1 MKIAIINGPNLNKVG
16 EREPEIY
23 GTETFQD
30 LLMRLEKT
38 YPQVELVYYQSNSE
52 GALIDYLQAANE
64 EVDGIVLNAAA
75 YTHTSIAISDA
86 VRSMEIPVIEVH
98 LSNTFAREKYRHKSY
113 LSPHVAGVILGFGMQ
128 SYDLAVQALL
138 NLDYV

>member
-128 SYDLAVQALL
+128 SYELAVQALL

>member
-86 VRSMEIPVIEVH
+86 VRSMKIPVIEVH

>member
-86 VRSMEIPVIEVH
+86 VRSMKIPVIEVH

-128 SYDLAVQALL
+128 SYELAVQALL

>member
-30 LLMRLEKT
+30 LLSRLKKAF
-38 YPQVELVYYQSNSE
+38 PQVEIEYYQSNSE
-52 GALIDYLQAANE
+52 GILIDYLQAANDK
-64 EVDGIVLNAAA
+64 VDGVVLNAAA

-98 LSNTFAREKYRHKSY
+98 MSNTFAREDYRHKSY

-128 SYDLAVQALL
+128 SYELAVQALL

>member
-16 EREPEIY
+16 EREPDIY

-30 LLMRLEKT
+30 LLRNLKKT
-38 YPQVELVYYQSNSE
+38 YSQVHFEYYQSNSE
-52 GALIDYLQAANE
+52 GTLIDYLQAANE

-86 VRSMEIPVIEVH
+86 VRSLDIPVIEVH
-98 LSNTFAREKYRHKSY
+98 MSNTFARESYRHQSY
-113 LSPHVAGVILGFGMQ
+113 LSPHVAGIIVGFGMQ
-128 SYDLAVQALL
+128 SYDLAVRALL
-138 NLDYV
+138 NLDYD